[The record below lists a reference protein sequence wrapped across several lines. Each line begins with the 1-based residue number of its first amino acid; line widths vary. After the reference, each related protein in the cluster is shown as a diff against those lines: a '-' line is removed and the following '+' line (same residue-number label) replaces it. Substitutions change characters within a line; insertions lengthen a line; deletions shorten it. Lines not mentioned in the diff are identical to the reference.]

1 MNLADIMLTEV
12 LWVTPETK
20 LREAA
25 HALVDGDRGAACVW
39 NAETEELVGIISER
53 DLLRAFALGTAHD
66 SAVADSM
73 TRHVLTA
80 APEKTIPE
88 ALAIMI
94 DGRFRHLPV
103 IDKGRVVG
111 IVSIRDLLAWSQW
124 RVGHAAESEDELDP
138 AELLATIHRMRTGAG

>member
-1 MNLADIMLTEV
+1 MKLADLMHTDI
-12 LWVTPETK
+12 LWVTPETP

-25 HALVDGDRGAACVW
+25 HRLVDHDRGAACVW
-39 NAETEELVGIISER
+39 DEATEKLVGIISER
-53 DLLRAFALGTAHD
+53 DLLRAFALGTPHEAQ
-66 SAVADSM
+66 VADSM

-80 APEKTIPE
+80 GPDKSIPE
-88 ALAIMI
+88 SLAIMI

-103 IDKGRVVG
+103 LEGGRVVG

-124 RVGHAAESEDELDP
+124 RVGHAIEDEEELDP

>member
-1 MNLADIMLTEV
+1 MNLADIMYTEV

-20 LREAA
+20 LHDAA
-25 HALVDGDRGAACVW
+25 HRLVDGDRGAACV
-39 NAETEELVGIISER
+39 AREGTEELVGIISER
-53 DLLRAFALGTAHD
+53 DLLRAFALGTPHD
-66 SAVADSM
+66 SPVAESM

-80 APEKTIPE
+80 GPEKTIPE

-103 IDKGRVVG
+103 VDGGRVVG

-124 RVGHAAESEDELDP
+124 RVGHAAETEDDLDP